1 MPFETL
7 FKTPPPEEPVHHNE
21 TFEKLE
27 IVTNTNQKI
36 LIDVPQR
43 PAGYTLEKL
52 NFKGKPNI
60 KEFFAGLPN
69 PMDYEER
76 NKNFKAGSYKLN
88 YQSGYAPVEI

>member
-1 MPFETL
+1 
-7 FKTPPPEEPVHHNE
+7 
-21 TFEKLE
+21 
-27 IVTNTNQKI
+27 
-36 LIDVPQR
+36 
-43 PAGYTLEKL
+43 L